1 AHAVR
6 TRPPAAAPG
15 APPPAERQRLVRPPP
30 HVLITTPESLHLL
43 LTSRARDTLRHVT
56 HCIVDEIHA
65 LCGNKRGVF
74 LALLLERLQAL
85 NPQGFVRIGLSATQ
99 RPLEEVARYLGG
111 LQPGP
116 DGVPVPRPVTI
127 IDAGLRKDLDLEV
140 VSPVEQFGP
149 LPEKS
154 IWPAIYRLLGEQIGA
169 HRSTIV
175 FTNNRASAER
185 ITANLADTIP
195 AGSDDEDVP
204 TQSRR
209 ASEGPPA

>member
-43 LTSRARDTLRHVT
+43 LTSRARDTLRQVT
-56 HCIVDEIHA
+56 HVIVDEIHA

-85 NPQGFVRIGLSATQ
+85 TRDAFVRIGLSATQ

-111 LQPGP
+111 AEPTP
-116 DGVPVPRPVTI
+116 DGRLEPRPVTI
-127 IDAGLRKDLDLEV
+127 VDAGLRKALDLGG
-140 VSPVEQFGP
+140 VSRVAQFGP
-149 LPEKS
+149 LAERS
-154 IWPAIYRLLGEQIGA
+154 VWPSIYRLLREQIGR
-169 HRSTIV
+169 HRSPLV
-175 FTNNRASAER
+175 FANNRRAVER
-185 ITANLADTIP
+185 ITTCLNEEELIARAHH
-195 AGSDDEDVP
+195 GS
-204 TQSRR
+204 
-209 ASEGPPA
+209 